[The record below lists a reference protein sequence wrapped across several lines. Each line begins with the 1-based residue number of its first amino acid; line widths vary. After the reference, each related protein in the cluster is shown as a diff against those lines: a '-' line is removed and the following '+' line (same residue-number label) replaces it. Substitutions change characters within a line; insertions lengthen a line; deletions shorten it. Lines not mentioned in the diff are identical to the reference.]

1 VKKTGT
7 GKGMELMKRLDVK
20 LHKILY
26 KKIKYRNLIS
36 GILCMVLIITALLG
50 TSCVKL
56 KQVKE
61 KELVLSG
68 PRIVPDSSMEAGQKV
83 TWDCIWFG
91 SYPQAEVVPANEEY
105 TELRENLLQ
114 PGDLTRDDLLYQT
127 LQSATGWD
135 NQGDIVIG
143 NSKYRRI
150 KKKDAI
156 YTSSS
161 LGCYYHWKNKKDYH
175 YFKYQPV
182 KWRVLS
188 VNGSEIFLLA
198 DKILDNRQYHI
209 KDEDVTWEDSTI
221 RSWLNGYSASAGM
234 QEGDSNSKNFID
246 TAFGISEQ
254 QVIKETIVENKD
266 NINYGTDGGND
277 TYDKI
282 FLLSESEVYT
292 GAAHEYGFFASS
304 EKEDEAR
311 VAKSSVYAKAMGVL
325 YEPGIYNYKDRTA
338 GSVGNCWW
346 WLRSPG
352 YYGNYAVYA
361 NCYGR
366 ADGFGIYT
374 GYKDCGVRPAL
385 KLETGLPSDTLSSK
399 LWSYAGTVCS
409 DGKAE
414 EEGGELQTGSY
425 DILKDTRNLILS
437 SPRIVP
443 DSILEDW
450 ATITWDF
457 VWFGSYPQAE
467 VVPDNK
473 KYTSLPEEF
482 LENDDLVKD
491 DELYQTLQNATGWDK
506 HGDIV
511 IDGNKY
517 KRMKKKDATYISK
530 SYYYYSWKNNTDY
543 HYFKYQ
549 PVKWKVLSVNGS
561 EVFLLSDKVLDGKQ
575 YHVKHED
582 VTWEGSTIR
591 SWLNGYD
598 ASGNIQD
605 KDYSKENFI
614 DTAFGVHEQL
624 LIKESFVENKGNIDY
639 GADGGNDTYDKI
651 FLLSKSET
659 YDDEAK
665 KYGFK
670 IGSGRKYYEHLMTYY
685 AKPSIYA
692 KAQGIDIDNW
702 CLRSPGHYNGSV
714 MWVEDDLGIFYVSV
728 DEKDCAIRPALK
740 LDLAA
745 SLDTEFSGLWSYA
758 GTEEMEVPTGY

>member
-1 VKKTGT
+1 MCT
-7 GKGMELMKRLDVK
+7 
-20 LHKILY
+20 
-26 KKIKYRNLIS
+26 
-36 GILCMVLIITALLG
+36 VLIIIAVFD
-50 TSCVKL
+50 TSCARL
-56 KQVKE
+56 KQSKE
-61 KELVLSG
+61 KEHILSG
-68 PRIVPDSSMEAGQKV
+68 PRIVQDSSMEAGQKV

-91 SYPQAEVVPANEEY
+91 SYPQAEVVPVNEVY
-105 TELRENLLQ
+105 TELQENLLQ
-114 PGDLTRDDLLYQT
+114 TGDLIRDDSLYQT

-135 NQGDIVIG
+135 KQGDIIIG
-143 NSKYRRI
+143 GSKYRRI

-188 VNGSEIFLLA
+188 VNSSEVFLLA

-221 RSWLNGYSASAGM
+221 RSWLNGYSASAGI
-234 QEGDSNSKNFID
+234 QDGDSNSKNFID

-254 QVIKETIVENKD
+254 QVIKETILENKD
-266 NINYGTDGGND
+266 NIYYGIDGGND
-277 TYDKI
+277 THDKI

-292 GAAHEYGFFASS
+292 GAAQEYGFFASG

-325 YEPGIYNYKDRTA
+325 YEPGIYNYK
-338 GSVGNCWW
+338 GSTDSSIGNCWW

-352 YYGNYAVYA
+352 DYGNYAVYA

-374 GYKDCGVRPAL
+374 GYKNCGVRPAL
-385 KLETGLPSDTLSSK
+385 KLEIGLPPDSNKLSSNF
-399 LWSYAGTVCS
+399 WSYAGTVCS

-414 EEGGELQTGSY
+414 EEGGELQAGFY
-425 DILKDTRNLILS
+425 DILKDTGNFILS

-443 DSILEDW
+443 DSIVENW
-450 ATITWDF
+450 ATIIWDC

-467 VVPDNK
+467 VVPANK
-473 KYTSLPEEF
+473 KYISLPEEF
-482 LENDDLVKD
+482 LGKDDLVKD
-491 DELYQTLQNATGWDK
+491 DELYQTLQTATDWDK

-517 KRMKKKDATYISK
+517 RRMKKNDATYTSK
-530 SYYYYSWKNNTDY
+530 SYYYYNWENNTDY

-549 PVKWKVLSVNGS
+549 PVKWKVLSVNRS
-561 EVFLLSDKVLDGKQ
+561 EVFLLSDKVLEGKQ
-575 YHVKHED
+575 YHIKYED

-591 SWLNGYD
+591 SWLNGYG
-598 ASGNIQD
+598 ASDNIQN

-614 DTAFGVHEQL
+614 DTAFGMDEQL
-624 LIKESFVENKGNIDY
+624 LIKESFVKNKDNINY
-639 GADGGNDTYDKI
+639 GTDGGNDTYDKI
-651 FLLSKSET
+651 FLLSESET
-659 YDDEAK
+659 YGKESK

-670 IGSGRKYYEHLMTYY
+670 ISSGNRYYEHLMTYQS
-685 AKPSIYA
+685 KSSIYA
-692 KAQGIDIDNW
+692 KAQGICNDTYNYGYIYNW

-714 MWVEDDLGIFYVSV
+714 MWVKGDMGIFYVSV

-745 SLDTEFSGLWSYA
+745 LLDTEFSKLWSYA
-758 GTEEMEVPTGY
+758 GTEKLEVPAG